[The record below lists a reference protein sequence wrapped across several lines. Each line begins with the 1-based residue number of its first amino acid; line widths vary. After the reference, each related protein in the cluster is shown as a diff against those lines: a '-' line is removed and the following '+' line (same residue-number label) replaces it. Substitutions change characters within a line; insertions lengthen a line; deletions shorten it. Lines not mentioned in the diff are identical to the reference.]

1 MIICIIGLPNSKE
14 FMFIE
19 RKIYPELISHLK
31 KKQITVITGMRRT
44 GKTTLLQKLLDFSP
58 LKNKIYIDLER
69 MDNRQV
75 FSEPNYENVI
85 LALNQ
90 RGIDFKEKSLIAI
103 DEIQLVPNI
112 SSVIKYLYDNYDI
125 KFIVSG
131 SSSYY
136 LKDMFT
142 ESLAGRKKVF
152 ELYPLDFGELLVF
165 NNIEHSPLKNF
176 ENNFLLSEYQR
187 LKFLYNSFISYGG
200 FPEVVLSKNVDDK
213 KDLLKDIIDSYINI
227 DFRTLAD
234 FKYSND
240 LFKLISLLSSRIG
253 SKIEFT
259 KIASASGLSRH
270 TVKNYLEFFEKTY
283 LITMLPVFTLNK
295 DREIVKAKKLYFND
309 NGIANQLAEL
319 DSGTQFENAVFNQ
332 LKHFDDLHYYSLKS
346 GREIDFILNKSFVF
360 EVKETPSEIDFNKTK
375 RLANKIG
382 MKNVFIVGRNAVS
395 NFKSYIYGGSIV

>member
-1 MIICIIGLPNSKE
+1 
-14 FMFIE
+14 MFIE

-44 GKTTLLQKLLDFSP
+44 GKTTLLQKLLNISP

-90 RGIDFKEKSLIAI
+90 RGIDFKKKSLICI

-125 KFIVSG
+125 KFMVTG

-142 ESLAGRKKVF
+142 ESLSGRKKVF
-152 ELYPLDFGELLVF
+152 ELYPLDFGEFLLF
-165 NNIEHSPLKNF
+165 NNIEFSPLKKF

-187 LKFLYNSFISYGG
+187 LNFLFDSFISYGG
-200 FPEVVLSKNVDDK
+200 FPEVALSKSVDDK

-227 DFRTLAD
+227 DIRTLAD

-240 LFKLISLLSSRIG
+240 LFKFISLLSSRIG
-253 SKIEFT
+253 SKIEYT
-259 KIASASGLSRH
+259 KIASASWFSRH

-283 LITMLPVFTLNK
+283 LITMLSVLTLNK

-319 DSGTQFENAVFNQ
+319 DSGVQFENAVFNQ
-332 LKHFDDLHYYSLKS
+332 LKHFGDLQYYSLKS
-346 GREIDFILNKSFVF
+346 GREIDFILNKNFAF
-360 EVKETPSEIDFNKTK
+360 EVKTTPSEIDFNKTK
-375 RLANKIG
+375 RLTNKTGI
-382 MKNVFIVGRNAVS
+382 KNVFLIGRSAAS
-395 NFKSYIYGGSIV
+395 NFSNYIYGGSIV

>member
-1 MIICIIGLPNSKE
+1 
-14 FMFIE
+14 MFIE
-19 RKIYPELISHLK
+19 RKIYPDLISHLR

-112 SSVIKYLYDNYDI
+112 SSVIKYLYDNYNI
-125 KFIVSG
+125 KFIVTG

-152 ELYPLDFGELLVF
+152 ELYPLDFGEFLGF
-165 NNIEHSPLKNF
+165 NNIKCSPLKKF

-187 LKFLYNSFISYGG
+187 LNFLYDSFIAYGS
-200 FPEVVLSKNVDDK
+200 FPEIVLSKSVSDK

-227 DFRTLAD
+227 DIRTLSD

-253 SKIEFT
+253 SKIEYT
-259 KIASASGLSRH
+259 KIASASRLSRH

-346 GREIDFILNKSFVF
+346 GREIDFILNKSFAF
-360 EVKETPSEIDFNKTK
+360 EVKETPSEIDLNKIK

-382 MKNVFIVGRNAVS
+382 IRNVLLIGRYAAS
-395 NFKSYIYGGSIV
+395 NFSSYIYGGNIV